1 MNHRFFEGSVYHK
14 RFHPKTHE
22 FTYPF
27 NLLDINLAL
36 IKSLKNALFSLN
48 GFNLLSFKSKDHFG
62 SDKDFTHNVEEL
74 LEKFGLQSTQEVRFI
89 TLPRMFNFVF
99 NPISVLV
106 LIEDERPTHLLA
118 EVHNYNGGNIVYPVE
133 LEMTKQ
139 ELYKG
144 KVEKD
149 MHVSPFLD
157 RKGIY
162 KFFLEYSDEKMNL
175 GVTLYEGGEKKLVA
189 NFTGKAL
196 PFSVSSI
203 VHLLTRQT
211 FLTFGVVTRTLYQSF
226 KLWRKKLRWY
236 TPIKIDQ
243 IRRY

>member
-1 MNHRFFEGSVYHK
+1 MTHRFFEGSVYHK

-27 NLLDINLAL
+27 YLLDINLAL

-106 LIEDERPTHLLA
+106 LIQDKRPTHLLA

-133 LEMTKQ
+133 LAMTKQ
-139 ELYKG
+139 GLYKG

-157 RKGIY
+157 RQGIY
-162 KFFLEYSDEKMNL
+162 KFSLEYSDEKMNL

-189 NFTGKAL
+189 SFTGKAL

-211 FLTFGVVTRTLYQSF
+211 FLSFGVVTRTLWQSF

>member
-1 MNHRFFEGSVYHK
+1 MTHRFFEGSVYHK

-27 NLLDINLAL
+27 YLLDINLAL

-74 LEKFGLQSTQEVRFI
+74 LERFDLHSTQEIRFI

-99 NPISVLV
+99 NPISVLI

-118 EVHNYNGGNIVYPVE
+118 EVHNYNGGNIVYPVV
-133 LEMTKQ
+133 LEITKQ
-139 ELYKG
+139 GLYKG
-144 KVEKD
+144 KVKKD

-157 RKGIY
+157 RQGIY
-162 KFFLEYSDEKMNL
+162 KFSLEYSTEKMNL

-189 NFTGKAL
+189 SFTGKAL

-211 FLTFGVVTRTLYQSF
+211 FLTFGVVTRTLWQSF